1 MKTKVLAI
9 AMITLSFVVNAQ
21 IIHESTNGNV
31 GIGTTTPT
39 EGKVV
44 IKHQASPGLSDN
56 KTGALTIL
64 GYNTELAIGASNLKN
79 GGSWIQT
86 RHRSTTYDSYAYPL
100 VLNPLGG
107 YVGIGTNTPKESLHI
122 DGNVL
127 INAFSKGNENGLFFR
142 KDFNQTNKYNLSIL
156 TYDHSNSGASA
167 DGLSINAYD
176 GISFSTGS
184 NTRNERMKIHT
195 NGNVGIGVTIPK
207 SKLDILTPAT
217 AYESFFRVKTS
228 DAPGDELL
236 INNATETNGQ
246 FIPNIVGKHTS
257 DNRSALYLTGSID
270 ESNDAGNKPIMTFDS
285 RIVSKNVTTR
295 PLFGWDSYG
304 QRKMTLS
311 AKGKL
316 GIGTAIPREAKVVIK
331 DQSSPSLSGNK
342 TGALAILGRNT
353 ELAIGAS
360 DLINGGSWIQT
371 RHTSATYSSH
381 AYPLALNPL
390 GGNVGIGTADTKGF
404 KLGVNG
410 KIAATEVKVATYN
423 NWPDFVFKKE
433 YKLPTLTDVE
443 NHIKEKGHLEN
454 IPSAKEVKKDGFF
467 LGRMDAKLLQKIEEL
482 TLYTIDQEK
491 KLNTQNTKIE
501 KLEKENI
508 LLKSLLE
515 RVSKLEKQVN
525 N

>member
-9 AMITLSFVVNAQ
+9 AMIALSFVVNAQ

-86 RHRSTTYDSYAYPL
+86 RHRSTTYSSFAYPL

-107 YVGIGTNTPKESLHI
+107 NVSIGTSE
-122 DGNVL
+122 
-127 INAFSKGNENGLFFR
+127 
-142 KDFNQTNKYNLSIL
+142 
-156 TYDHSNSGASA
+156 AS
-167 DGLSINAYD
+167 
-176 GISFSTGS
+176 
-184 NTRNERMKIHT
+184 
-195 NGNVGIGVTIPK
+195 K

-228 DAPGDELL
+228 DAPDDEFA
-236 INNATETNGQ
+236 IVNATGTNGQ
-246 FIPNIVGKHTS
+246 FIPSLRGKHTS
-257 DNRSALYLTGSID
+257 DNRPALYLSANIGET
-270 ESNDAGNKPIMTFDS
+270 NDAGNKPIMTFDS
-285 RIVSKNVTTR
+285 RIEGKPATIR

-316 GIGTAIPREAKVVIK
+316 GIGTAIPTEAKLVIK

-371 RHTSATYSSH
+371 RHTSATYSSY

-390 GGNVGIGTADTKGF
+390 GGNVGIGTKDTKGF

-423 NWPDFVFKKE
+423 NWADFVFKKE
-433 YKLPTLTDVE
+433 YKLPTLTEVE

-467 LGRMDAKLLQKIEEL
+467 LGQMDAKLLQKIEEL

-501 KLEKENI
+501 KQQKQIDKL
-508 LLKSLLE
+508 SLL
-515 RVSKLEKQVN
+515 VTKLLN
-525 N
+525 NKNK